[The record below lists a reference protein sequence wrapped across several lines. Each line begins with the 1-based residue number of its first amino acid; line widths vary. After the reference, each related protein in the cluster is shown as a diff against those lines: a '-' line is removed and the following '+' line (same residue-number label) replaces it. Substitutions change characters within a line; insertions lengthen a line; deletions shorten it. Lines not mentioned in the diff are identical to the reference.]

1 MTTIE
6 HLTFADIAERES
18 TVRRRLSLPG
28 GIVAADGT
36 VHRCVRVREL
46 TGADEEALF
55 DRESKSDAQRVS
67 AFLARVIESVE
78 ESRQTIDTTFVENLS
93 IGDRDYLLLRM
104 RQLDLGDAVHQVAR
118 CPSCSQKV
126 DIDFSISELPLR
138 RTNQPQ
144 LAYSVEIGGHRL
156 TVRFP
161 NGADQAAVETLATI
175 NAAAANTALF
185 SRVVLD
191 IDGKGP
197 PTEDDARA
205 WPIALRAELATWLD
219 ANAPGPDLFIDIACP
234 HCRADMSYSFDL
246 DAFFLP
252 SASQG

>member
-6 HLTFADIAERES
+6 HLTFADIADRES

-28 GIVAADGT
+28 GIVGTDGA
-36 VHRCVRVREL
+36 VHRYVRVREL

-55 DRESKSDAQRVS
+55 NRDSKSDAQRVS
-67 AFLARVIESVE
+67 AFLARVIESVDDL
-78 ESRQTIDTTFVENLS
+78 RQTIDTAFVENLS

-104 RQLDLGDAVHQVAR
+104 RQLDLGDAVHQIVR

-126 DIDFSISELPLR
+126 DVDFSISEIPLR
-138 RTNQPQ
+138 RMDQPER
-144 LAYSVEIGGHRL
+144 AYSVEIGGHRL
-156 TVRFP
+156 TLRFP
-161 NGADQAAVETLATI
+161 NGADQAAVESLATV
-175 NAAAANTALF
+175 NAAAANTTLF

-191 IDGKGP
+191 IDGKGAP
-197 PTEDDARA
+197 SEDDVRS
-205 WPIALRAELATWLD
+205 WPVAMRAEIAKWLD

-234 HCRADMSYSFDL
+234 HCGADMSYSFDL

-252 SASQG
+252 NVSLG